1 MLDYWRLNH
10 GENCG
15 AGKQN
20 DHVVSAKPPFILPN
34 LLLNKNPH
42 LLISSGKNSTKSMSA
57 TQSLT
62 QNMPIFTTIPPD
74 PIPIAKSTV
83 WLQVSSAKMVK
94 KIPAEISGIPNIPTP
109 TPSPSGPSDLVA
121 VDLGRGGMNQAAPP
135 LPPLG
140 RQLLLRYV
148 MGICP
153 LVICYIAIEN
163 CPFVV
168 DLPF

>member
-1 MLDYWRLNH
+1 
-10 GENCG
+10 
-15 AGKQN
+15 
-20 DHVVSAKPPFILPN
+20 
-34 LLLNKNPH
+34 
-42 LLISSGKNSTKSMSA
+42 
-57 TQSLT
+57 
-62 QNMPIFTTIPPD
+62 MPIFTTIPLD

-153 LVICYIAIEN
+153 PVICYIAIEN
-163 CPFVV
+163 GPFIVYPFKMVISIVMYSYVSLPEGNWEINEVCPQKKCNISMRKMMRI
-168 DLPF
+168 